1 MRFVKMFS
9 SDDENKL
16 AEKIN
21 EYAYNNDVEIVSVS
35 ITVQKRVI
43 DNDKMFAMVI
53 FEPFELEEEDYPEYD
68 T

>member
-53 FEPFELEEEDYPEYD
+53 FEPFELEEGDYTEYD